1 MNVLSIESMLVAVFC
16 FVGTVFLVCTFANPF
31 VRSFQLYL
39 YIMCEYQRVPGVED
53 QHTAGMGCLYASILG
68 FIDLL
73 FTRHFVPCTGSH
85 FPCQLLVAEVCLSH
99 HQQILFRRRSIV
111 VPHDSMESR
120 YRRTTFLLNTANASE
135 QYQKSKTTLTRREI
149 IAKQNE
155 LAENKI
161 PLVPADHLS

>member
-1 MNVLSIESMLVAVFC
+1 MLVAVFC
-16 FVGTVFLVCTFANPF
+16 FVGTVFL
-31 VRSFQLYL
+31 LYL

-53 QHTAGMGCLYASILG
+53 QHTAGMGCLYASILYLVLG
-68 FIDLL
+68 VIFLANSLL
-73 FTRHFVPCTGSH
+73 RK
-85 FPCQLLVAEVCLSH
+85 
-99 HQQILFRRRSIV
+99 RRSIV
-111 VPHDSMESR
+111 VPHDSMVSR